1 MPVRRMFWYC
11 ASTATT
17 SSVCAGKKAVRPRLC
32 PTMPPASA
40 SKVEAHVNIYTGK
53 GLLTPVEGLEGVA
66 QYVRTRL
73 NGQSE
78 HIAAT
83 FATTTDGTHPVPRN
97 RPTSLPKTGT
107 YHVGVVQPVLHYTMG
122 GLAVDTE
129 GRVMDTSNVPMPGL
143 YGAGEIMGG
152 VSEIGVGDV
161 LLLLGL

>member
-1 MPVRRMFWYC
+1 MNELQTRKFVVEQMKLTGEKQF
-11 ASTATT
+11 
-17 SSVCAGKKAVRPRLC
+17 VLVL
-32 PTMPPASA
+32 PPASA